1 MKKKITLLS
10 IALSMALLAFTSCSI
25 GKGDQK
31 DRNLEQAMLAH
42 LDSVDNVSYVGMSD
56 VRELGDNRLQA
67 VIIYYVTDSVG
78 NRAERNARVTAN
90 DDCSEILTWEDFD
103 SEVLGDAK
111 QMVVEKFE
119 EKGVNIDDGLI
130 DALIELKRR

>member
-25 GKGDQK
+25 GKGGQK

-42 LDSVDNVSYVGMSD
+42 LDSVANVSYVGMSD

-90 DDCSEILTWEDFD
+90 DDCSEILTWEDLD

-119 EKGVNIDDGLI
+119 EKGVNIDDSLI